1 MKLRKIFILILS
13 IIMIISIIPVTSY
26 AGDGTDEIASST
38 INPNEYKPNV
48 QTSTKLDNI
57 GDEIADTIQTIGS
70 ILSVI
75 VLMIIGIM
83 YMVGSTEDKAN
94 YKETM
99 FPYVLGAFF
108 VFGISRIIGIVKDVG
123 NAVTN
128 NATSASD
135 IGNILVTVIG
145 TVGSVTSVVVL
156 VIIGIKY
163 MMGSVDEKANYKK
176 SLMPYVIGAGLVF
189 AASNIA
195 SVIYNLAI

>member
-1 MKLRKIFILILS
+1 MKLRKILILILS
-13 IIMIISIIPVTSY
+13 MIMIISIIPATAY
-26 AGDGTDEIASST
+26 ANGGTDEIASST
-38 INPNEYKPNV
+38 INTNEYKPSV

-57 GDEIADTIQTIGS
+57 GDKIVDIIQTIGS

-83 YMVGSTEDKAN
+83 YMVGSTEDKAS

-128 NATSASD
+128 NVTDAID
-135 IGNILVTVIG
+135 VGNVLVTVIG

-195 SVIYNLAI
+195 SVIYNLAN